1 MPPEASAGPLNRL
14 LSDVT
19 IFYPWIVGTCALVAA
34 ILPGGSSGGIGH
46 LNCAARCLRTAE
58 GYTVAT
64 GEETPDSSTSRKEQ
78 VLSLVLIAILL
89 AAVGTTIFIIMSP
102 QEGDRFTEFYLLGP
116 TGRAADYPVE
126 FMAGTPQTVII
137 GIGNHELRDVAYTV
151 ETFAVKSRFDSRA
164 NETVI
169 VSATPLDRFSVTV
182 PDNRTVEQPYTFRI
196 MDPDV
201 DRIEFLLFMEEP
213 PEDIPPASLTEA
225 GYRNLHLRLR
235 VH

>member
-1 MPPEASAGPLNRL
+1 M
-14 LSDVT
+14 
-19 IFYPWIVGTCALVAA
+19 
-34 ILPGGSSGGIGH
+34 
-46 LNCAARCLRTAE
+46 
-58 GYTVAT
+58 
-64 GEETPDSSTSRKEQ
+64 
-78 VLSLVLIAILL
+78 
-89 AAVGTTIFIIMSP
+89 
-102 QEGDRFTEFYLLGP
+102 
-116 TGRAADYPVE
+116 
-126 FMAGTPQTVII
+126 
-137 GIGNHELRDVAYTV
+137 
-151 ETFAVKSRFDSRA
+151 
-164 NETVI
+164 I